1 MNDRRIAV
9 IGDKLL
15 TTGMSLAGIK
25 HIYSAST
32 GEDAERLVK
41 EIAADQEVGLVVM
54 QQGLIE
60 QIKDRKVLNM
70 IDGSLSPI
78 FLGVPGFKEE
88 ERNIDTLRRL
98 ILRAIGIDIQQ
109 MK

>member
-1 MNDRRIAV
+1 MSERKIAV

-15 TTGMSLAGIK
+15 TAGMGLAGVK
-25 HIYSAST
+25 QVYSASN
-32 GEDAERLVK
+32 GDDAERIVK
-41 EIAADQEVGLVVM
+41 EVAAKAEIGLVVM

-60 QIKDRKVLNM
+60 QIRDRKVLNM
-70 IDGSLSPI
+70 VDSSLSPI
-78 FLGVPGFKEE
+78 FIGVPAFNEE
-88 ERNIDTLRRL
+88 EKSVDSLRRL

>member
-1 MNDRRIAV
+1 MSERRIAV

-15 TTGMSLAGIK
+15 TAGMSLAGVK
-25 HIYSAST
+25 HVYSASN
-32 GEDAERLVK
+32 GEDTERTIK
-41 EIAADQEVGLVVM
+41 EVATLPEIGLVVL

-70 IDGSLSPI
+70 VDSSLSPI
-78 FLGVPGFKEE
+78 FIGVPAFNEE
-88 ERNIDTLRRL
+88 EKSVDSLRRL